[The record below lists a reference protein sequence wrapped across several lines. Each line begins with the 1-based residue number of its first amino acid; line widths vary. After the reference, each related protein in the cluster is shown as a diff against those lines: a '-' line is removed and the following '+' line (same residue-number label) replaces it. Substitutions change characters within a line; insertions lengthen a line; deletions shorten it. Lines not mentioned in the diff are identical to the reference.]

1 MKQKSWWAYIPDVC
15 EKGVIVDAYTLE
27 EAERIASTML
37 MMKNL
42 SIIENLVDEEAL
54 WSLDMDPRE
63 FYMYEL
69 GPLHHCNF
77 TEGEEE

>member
-1 MKQKSWWAYIPDVC
+1 
-15 EKGVIVDAYTLE
+15 
-27 EAERIASTML
+27 

-63 FYMYEL
+63 FLDPREFYMYEL